1 MTTYREINAVIPK
14 DAPKPTPQEML
25 AGARRLVSLLYR
37 VAREEGC
44 LIGKRSFVFKL
55 TSGRRYSRHRDGV
68 FYVNPEKGWVSLCHS
83 LSHWATYKWYGE
95 AHGPTHAYI
104 EKVLVEYVAKNFL
117 DGQLRKEPKPEVPA
131 KLLRASRISERIK
144 LWEAKA
150 KRAERALAKLR
161 RQARYY
167 ERQAQ

>member
-1 MTTYREINAVIPK
+1 MTTYMEINAVIPN
-14 DAPKPTPQEML
+14 DAPKPTPQEIL
-25 AGARRLVSLLYR
+25 SGARRLVSQ
-37 VAREEGC
+37 
-44 LIGKRSFVFKL
+44 
-55 TSGRRYSRHRDGV
+55 RYSRHRNGV
-68 FYVNPEKGWVSLCHS
+68 FYVNPEKGWKSLCHS

-95 AHGPTHAYI
+95 AHGPRHAYI
-104 EKVLVEYVAKNFL
+104 EKVLVDYVAKNFL
-117 DGQLRKEPKPEVPA
+117 NGQLRKEPKPKVPA